1 MRQCTLKPV
10 PALPLLA
17 GLLGGLTNCA
27 PVDRRPP
34 DTARSEPSA
43 AIPAVVTVTATDYD
57 FATPDTVLA
66 GWTTFRLVNRG
77 DRPHMG
83 QLVRLEPGRSVE
95 QFLTAYQAAFGTKG
109 PRPEWARRLG
119 GPTVTA
125 PRGTGNATMLLEP
138 GIYLWICLFN
148 LPDGVPHVVGHGM
161 SAAFVVDSALVT
173 TASQD
178 PPRHDAVVN
187 LTDYAFQLSAPLTAG
202 RRVIRVENGGRESHE
217 VSVIRLSPG
226 RTIADLSAWL
236 ANPGATSVEEVAN
249 VVGGVSSLAAGA
261 EAFFEVELAPGD
273 YVLLCL
279 VTAAD
284 GRSHVEHGMIH
295 QLTVT

>member
-1 MRQCTLKPV
+1 MRHSTLKPV
-10 PALPLLA
+10 PALACLA
-17 GLLGGLTNCA
+17 GLLGGLANCA
-27 PVDRRPP
+27 PVDRRPL

-43 AIPAVVTVTATDYD
+43 AVPAVVTVTATDYD
-57 FATPDTVLA
+57 FAAPDTVLA

-77 DRPHMG
+77 DQPHMA
-83 QLVRLEPGRSVE
+83 QLVRLEPGMSLE
-95 QFLTAYQAAFGTKG
+95 QFLTAYEAAFRTKG

-125 PRGTGNATMLLEP
+125 PQGTGNATMLLEP
-138 GIYLWICLFN
+138 GTYVWICLFN

-178 PPRHDAVVN
+178 PPRHDVVMN

-202 RRVIRVENGGRESHE
+202 RRVIRVENRGRESHE
-217 VSVIRLSPG
+217 VSVIRLPPG
-226 RTIADLSAWL
+226 RTIADLRAWL
-236 ANPGATSVEEVAN
+236 GNPGATPVEDVAK

-261 EAFFEVELAPGD
+261 EAFFEVELEPGD

-279 VTAAD
+279 VTAPD
-284 GRSHVEHGMIH
+284 GRSHVEHGMMQ